1 MARVAPRRP
10 VQKGVVMSAAADNQQ
25 TPKKRRAP
33 STAFKPGQS
42 GNPDGPKKGRRHP
55 AFAALDQIG
64 QENAERIVQAV
75 TASALGGDMRA
86 AEIMLRRVWPERK
99 GRPLSLSL
107 PALTDAADLSA
118 AMATVIQAVTAGEI
132 TPEEGQALS
141 ALIEAQRKTIETHDL
156 AARMDAI
163 EQLLPKGKP

>member
-1 MARVAPRRP
+1 MADVAASQQPERKRGGPGRP
-10 VQKGVVMSAAADNQQ
+10 F
-25 TPKKRRAP
+25 PK
-33 STAFKPGQS
+33 GQS

-64 QENAERIVQAV
+64 QENAEQIVRSV

-107 PALTDAADLSA
+107 PPLTDAADLSA
-118 AMATVIQAVTAGEI
+118 AMVTIIQAVTAGEI
-132 TPEEGQALS
+132 TPEEGQSLS
-141 ALIEAQRKTIETHDL
+141 SLIEAQRKTIETHDF
-156 AARMDAI
+156 AARLEAL
-163 EQLLPKGKP
+163 EQRSAGGTP

>member
-1 MARVAPRRP
+1 
-10 VQKGVVMSAAADNQQ
+10 
-25 TPKKRRAP
+25 
-33 STAFKPGQS
+33 
-42 GNPDGPKKGRRHP
+42 
-55 AFAALDQIG
+55 
-64 QENAERIVQAV
+64 
-75 TASALGGDMRA
+75 MRA

-107 PALTDAADLSA
+107 PPLTDAADLSA
-118 AMATVIQAVTAGEI
+118 AMATIIQAVTAGEI
-132 TPEEGQALS
+132 TPDEGQALS

>member
-1 MARVAPRRP
+1 MADVAA
-10 VQKGVVMSAAADNQQ
+10 SQQ
-25 TPKKRRAP
+25 PEKKRGGPGRP
-33 STAFKPGQS
+33 FPKGQS

-75 TASALGGDMRA
+75 TASALRGDMRA

-107 PALTDAADLSA
+107 PPLTDAADLSA
-118 AMATVIQAVTAGEI
+118 AMATIIQAVTAGEI
-132 TPEEGQALS
+132 TPDEGQALS